1 VARVARLALLIAV
14 VCLAAC
20 GGSSG
25 EGAPP
30 APESAPTTTAAEPE
44 PTTTQA
50 EPEPAPTEEE
60 ATSLPGLPAFTAGY
74 KSWEELAKGL
84 PPRDSDPHLGKK
96 NVFSTN
102 RPSGGSFPTGTIIVK
117 EGFRPGKNFVG
128 LIATMRKVAGADP
141 EHNNWVFVEYTRE
154 SSDEHFS
161 EIARDAVCWSCHMG
175 AEKTDYVFVLGDVLP

>member
-1 VARVARLALLIAV
+1 VARLVLLIAV
-14 VCLAAC
+14 VGLAAC

-25 EGAPP
+25 EEAPP
-30 APESAPTTTAAEPE
+30 APESAPTTTAPE
-44 PTTTQA
+44 PDPSTTQ
-50 EPEPAPTEEE
+50 EEPQPEPAPTEE
-60 ATSLPGLPAFTAGY
+60 ATALPGLPAFTAGY
-74 KSWEELAKGL
+74 KSWDELAKGL
-84 PPRDSDPHLGKK
+84 PPRDSDPHLGTK
-96 NVFSTN
+96 NVFSTK

-117 EGFRPGKNFVG
+117 EGFRPGKSFVG

-154 SSDEHFS
+154 SSDEDFS